1 MKELT
6 GRGYPDGLKGDE
18 IEDVVKIITVADSF
32 DAITSKRVYRD
43 ERTIE
48 EGLEE
53 LKKNI
58 GTQFEGKFVDAMVKC
73 YEENHDEMMEV
84 YNIQRKQ

>member
-1 MKELT
+1 MKEQT

-18 IEDVVKIITVADSF
+18 IEDVVKITTVADSF
-32 DAITSKRVYRD
+32 DAITSKRVYRN

-58 GTQFEGKFVDAMVKC
+58 GTQFEEKFVNIMIKC
-73 YEENHDEMMEV
+73 YEENNEEFMNI
-84 YNIQRKQ
+84 YNIQRK

>member
-1 MKELT
+1 MKEQI
-6 GRGYPDGLKGDE
+6 GKGYPDGLKGDE
-18 IEDVVKIITVADSF
+18 IADVVKIITVADSF
-32 DAITSKRVYRD
+32 DAITSKRVYRN

-58 GTQFEGKFVDAMVKC
+58 GTQFEEKFVNIMIKC
-73 YEENHDEMMEV
+73 YEENNEEFMNI
-84 YNIQRKQ
+84 YNIQRK

>member
-1 MKELT
+1 MKEQI
-6 GRGYPDGLKGDE
+6 GKGYPDGLKGDE
-18 IEDVVKIITVADSF
+18 IVDVVKIVTVADSF
-32 DAITSKRVYRD
+32 DAITSKRVYRN

-58 GTQFEGKFVDAMVKC
+58 GTQFEEKVVDVMVKC
-73 YEENHDEMMEV
+73 YEENKEEFMNV
-84 YNIQRKQ
+84 YNIQRN

>member
-1 MKELT
+1 MKEQI
-6 GRGYPDGLKGDE
+6 GKGYPDGLKGDE
-18 IEDVVKIITVADSF
+18 IADVVKIVTVADSF
-32 DAITSKRVYRD
+32 DAITSKRVYRN

-58 GTQFEGKFVDAMVKC
+58 GTQFEEKFVDVMVKC
-73 YEENHDEMMEV
+73 YEENKEEFMNI
-84 YNIQRKQ
+84 YNIQRN

>member
-1 MKELT
+1 MKEQI
-6 GRGYPDGLKGDE
+6 GKGYPDGLKGDE
-18 IEDVVKIITVADSF
+18 ITDVVKIVTVADSF
-32 DAITSKRVYRD
+32 DAITSKRVYRN

-58 GTQFEGKFVDAMVKC
+58 GTQFEEKFVDVMVKC
-73 YEENHDEMMEV
+73 YEENKEEFMNI
-84 YNIQRKQ
+84 YNIQRD

>member
-1 MKELT
+1 MRGQIGK
-6 GRGYPDGLKGDE
+6 GYPDGLKGDK
-18 IEDVVKIITVADSF
+18 IEDVVKIVTVADSF
-32 DAITSKRVYRD
+32 DAITSKRVYRN

-58 GTQFEGKFVDAMVKC
+58 GTQFEEKFVNMMIKC
-73 YEENHDEMMEV
+73 YEENNEEFMNI
-84 YNIQRKQ
+84 YNIQRK

>member
-1 MKELT
+1 MKEQS
-6 GRGYPDGLKGDE
+6 GKGYPDGLKGDE
-18 IEDVVKIITVADSF
+18 IEDVVKIVTVADSF
-32 DAITSKRVYRD
+32 DAITSKRVYRN

-58 GTQFEGKFVDAMVKC
+58 GTQFEEKFVNIMIKC
-73 YEENHDEMMEV
+73 YEENKEEFMNI
-84 YNIQRKQ
+84 YNIQRN

>member
-1 MKELT
+1 MKEQI
-6 GRGYPDGLKGDE
+6 GKGYPDGLKGDE
-18 IEDVVKIITVADSF
+18 ITDVVKIVTVADSF
-32 DAITSKRVYRD
+32 DAITSKRVYRN

-58 GTQFEGKFVDAMVKC
+58 GTQFEEKFVNMMIKC
-73 YEENHDEMMEV
+73 YEENSEEFMNI
-84 YNIQRKQ
+84 YNIQRK

>member
-1 MKELT
+1 MKEQI
-6 GRGYPDGLKGDE
+6 GKGYPDGLKGDE
-18 IEDVVKIITVADSF
+18 ITDVVKIVTVADSF
-32 DAITSKRVYRD
+32 DAITSKRVYRN

-58 GTQFEGKFVDAMVKC
+58 GTQFEEKFVNMMIKC
-73 YEENHDEMMEV
+73 YEENNEEFMNI
-84 YNIQRKQ
+84 YNIQRN

>member
-1 MKELT
+1 MREQIGK
-6 GRGYPDGLKGDE
+6 GYPDGLKGDK
-18 IEDVVKIITVADSF
+18 IEDVVKIVTVADSF
-32 DAITSKRVYRD
+32 DAITSKRVYRN

-58 GTQFEGKFVDAMVKC
+58 GTQFEEKFVNMMIKC
-73 YEENHDEMMEV
+73 YEENNEEFMNI
-84 YNIQRKQ
+84 YNIQRK

>member
-1 MKELT
+1 MKEQT

-18 IEDVVKIITVADSF
+18 IEDVVKITTVADSF
-32 DAITSKRVYRD
+32 DAITSKRVYRN

-58 GTQFEGKFVDAMVKC
+58 GTQFEEKFVNMMIKC
-73 YEENHDEMMEV
+73 YEENNEEFMNI
-84 YNIQRKQ
+84 YNIQRK

>member
-1 MKELT
+1 MKEQI
-6 GRGYPDGLKGDE
+6 GKGYPDGLKGDE
-18 IEDVVKIITVADSF
+18 ITDVVKIVTVADSF
-32 DAITSKRVYRD
+32 DAITSKRVYRN

-58 GTQFEGKFVDAMVKC
+58 GTQFEEKFVNMMIKC
-73 YEENHDEMMEV
+73 YEENNEEFMNT
-84 YNIQRKQ
+84 YNIQRK

>member
-1 MKELT
+1 MKEQT

-18 IEDVVKIITVADSF
+18 IEDVVKITTVADSF
-32 DAITSKRVYRD
+32 DAITSKRVYRN

-58 GTQFEGKFVDAMVKC
+58 GTQFEEKFVDVMVKC
-73 YEENHDEMMEV
+73 YEENKEEFMNI
-84 YNIQRKQ
+84 YNIQRK

>member
-1 MKELT
+1 MREQIGK
-6 GRGYPDGLKGDE
+6 GYPDGFKGDK
-18 IEDVVKIITVADSF
+18 IEDVVKIVTVADSF
-32 DAITSKRVYRD
+32 DAITSKRVYRN

-58 GTQFEGKFVDAMVKC
+58 GTQFEEKFVDVMIKC
-73 YEENHDEMMEV
+73 YEENKEEFMNI
-84 YNIQRKQ
+84 YNIQRS

>member
-1 MKELT
+1 MKEQT

-18 IEDVVKIITVADSF
+18 IEDVVKITTVADSF
-32 DAITSKRVYRD
+32 DAITSKRVYRN

-58 GTQFEGKFVDAMVKC
+58 GTQFEEKFVNIMIKC
-73 YEENHDEMMEV
+73 YEENKEEFMNI
-84 YNIQRKQ
+84 YNIQRN

>member
-1 MKELT
+1 MKEQI
-6 GRGYPDGLKGDE
+6 GKGYPDGLKGDE
-18 IEDVVKIITVADSF
+18 ITDVVKIVTVADSF
-32 DAITSKRVYRD
+32 DAITSKRVYRN

-58 GTQFEGKFVDAMVKC
+58 GTQFEEKFVNMMIKC
-73 YEENHDEMMEV
+73 YEENNEEFMNI
-84 YNIQRKQ
+84 YNIQRK

>member
-1 MKELT
+1 MKEQI
-6 GRGYPDGLKGDE
+6 GKGYPDGLKGDE
-18 IEDVVKIITVADSF
+18 IEDCVKIITVADSF
-32 DAITSKRVYRD
+32 DAITSKRVYRN

-58 GTQFEGKFVDAMVKC
+58 GTQFEEKFVNMMIKC
-73 YEENHDEMMEV
+73 YEENNQN
-84 YNIQRKQ
+84 NISLSNRKK

>member
-1 MKELT
+1 MKEQI
-6 GRGYPDGLKGDE
+6 GKGYPDGLKGNE
-18 IEDVVKIITVADSF
+18 IEECVKIITVADSF
-32 DAITSKRVYRD
+32 DAITSKSVDRN

-58 GTQFEGKFVDAMVKC
+58 GTQFEEKFVNIMIKC
-73 YEENHDEMMEV
+73 YEENNEEFMNI
-84 YNIQRKQ
+84 YNIQRK

>member
-1 MKELT
+1 MKEQI
-6 GRGYPDGLKGDE
+6 GKGYPDGLKGDE
-18 IEDVVKIITVADSF
+18 ITDAVKIVTVADSF
-32 DAITSKRVYRD
+32 DAITSKRVYRN

-58 GTQFEGKFVDAMVKC
+58 GTQFEEKFVDVMVKC
-73 YEENHDEMMEV
+73 YEENKEEFMNI
-84 YNIQRKQ
+84 YNIQRD

>member
-1 MKELT
+1 MKEQI
-6 GRGYPDGLKGDE
+6 GKGYPDGLKGDE
-18 IEDVVKIITVADSF
+18 ITDVVKIVTVADSF
-32 DAITSKRVYRD
+32 DAITSKRVYRN

-58 GTQFEGKFVDAMVKC
+58 GTQFEEKFVNIMIKC
-73 YEENHDEMMEV
+73 YEENKEEFMNI
-84 YNIQRKQ
+84 YNIQRN

>member
-1 MKELT
+1 MKEQI
-6 GRGYPDGLKGDE
+6 GKGYPDGLKGDE
-18 IEDVVKIITVADSF
+18 IEEVVKIVTVADSF

-58 GTQFEGKFVDAMVKC
+58 GTQFEEKFVNIMIKC
-73 YEENHDEMMEV
+73 YEENKEEFMNV
-84 YNIQRKQ
+84 YNIQRN

>member
-1 MKELT
+1 MKEQI
-6 GRGYPDGLKGDE
+6 GKGYPDGLKGDE
-18 IEDVVKIITVADSF
+18 ITDVVKIVTVADSF
-32 DAITSKRVYRD
+32 DAITSKRVYRN

-58 GTQFEGKFVDAMVKC
+58 GTQFEEKFVNIMIKC
-73 YEENHDEMMEV
+73 YEENKEEFMNI
-84 YNIQRKQ
+84 YNIQRK

>member
-1 MKELT
+1 MKEQI
-6 GRGYPDGLKGDE
+6 GKGYPDGLKGDE
-18 IEDVVKIITVADSF
+18 ITDVVKIVTVADSF
-32 DAITSKRVYRD
+32 DAITSKRVYRN

-58 GTQFEGKFVDAMVKC
+58 GTQFEEKFVDVMVKC
-73 YEENHDEMMEV
+73 YEENKEEFMNI
-84 YNIQRKQ
+84 YNIQRN

>member
-1 MKELT
+1 MI
-6 GRGYPDGLKGDE
+6 R
-18 IEDVVKIITVADSF
+18 VADSF
-32 DAITSKRVYRD
+32 DAITSKRVYRN

-58 GTQFEGKFVDAMVKC
+58 GTQFEEKFVNIMIKC
-73 YEENHDEMMEV
+73 YEENNEEFMNI
-84 YNIQRKQ
+84 YNIQRK

>member
-1 MKELT
+1 MKEQI
-6 GRGYPDGLKGDE
+6 GKGYPDGLKGDE
-18 IEDVVKIITVADSF
+18 ITDVVKIVTVADSF
-32 DAITSKRVYRD
+32 DAITSKRVYRN

-58 GTQFEGKFVDAMVKC
+58 GTQFEEKFVNIMIKC
-73 YEENHDEMMEV
+73 YEENNEEFMNI
-84 YNIQRKQ
+84 YNIQRN

>member
-1 MKELT
+1 MKEQI
-6 GRGYPDGLKGDE
+6 GKGYPDGLKGDE
-18 IEDVVKIITVADSF
+18 ITDVVKIVTVADSF
-32 DAITSKRVYRD
+32 DAITSKRVYRN

-58 GTQFEGKFVDAMVKC
+58 GTQFEEKFVDVMVKC
-73 YEENHDEMMEV
+73 YEENKEEFMNI
-84 YNIQRKQ
+84 YNIQRK

>member
-1 MKELT
+1 MKEQI
-6 GRGYPDGLKGDE
+6 GKGYPDGLKGYE
-18 IEDVVKIITVADSF
+18 IADVVKIVTVADSF
-32 DAITSKRVYRD
+32 DAITSKRVYRN

-58 GTQFEGKFVDAMVKC
+58 GTQFEEKFVNIMIKC
-73 YEENHDEMMEV
+73 YEENKEEFMNI
-84 YNIQRKQ
+84 YNIQRN

>member
-1 MKELT
+1 MT

-18 IEDVVKIITVADSF
+18 IEDVVKITTVADSF

-43 ERTIE
+43 ERSIE

-53 LKKNI
+53 LKRNI
-58 GTQFEGKFVDAMVKC
+58 GTQFDVRFVDSMIKC
-73 YEENHDEMMEV
+73 YEENYEEFLEV
-84 YNIQRKQ
+84 YNIQRK